1 MTATRGL
8 AAVLVITGA
17 VLVGCDDTAD
27 SGDLAEELT
36 RENATALVADG
47 TSPTG
52 DDVGGMPDD
61 TAGRIGWLLTAVDW
75 DGASAQEIAVGL
87 TNATDADPGLVAEL
101 VRGVSDADA
110 RVVPAL
116 RDAVGEVLRS
126 QSESVRAA
134 LADAEPRGDV
144 RLDRAALL
152 DTFASIGFGHTAG
165 MEDDLRDGMRAG
177 MLRDLPIPVPDGPAA
192 VRAWERAY
200 PGAYRRWAEPLVVM
214 YAASARS
221 ECDDED
227 ACRALVGEEV
237 GTTTRVFAGV
247 VDGRIPLALLPGR
260 LAEVLATEPD
270 GGRTGLV
277 DEELAEVWDDFR
289 LREGYD
295 LTELVLAEIGS
306 R

>member
-8 AAVLVITGA
+8 AAVLVLTGA
-17 VLVGCDDTAD
+17 VLAGCDDTAD

-36 RENATALVADG
+36 RENATALVTDG

-75 DGASAQEIAVGL
+75 DDASAREIAVGL

-101 VRGVSDADA
+101 VRGVSDAEA
-110 RVVPAL
+110 RVVPGL

-126 QSESVRAA
+126 QSESVRAT
-134 LADAEPRGDV
+134 LADEEPRGDV

-152 DTFASIGFGHTAG
+152 DTFASIGFGHAVG
-165 MEDDLRDGMRAG
+165 LEDDLREGMRAG

-200 PGAYRRWAEPLVVM
+200 PETYRRWAEPLVEM
-214 YAASARS
+214 YAAAARS

-227 ACRALVGEEV
+227 ACRAMVGEEA
-237 GTTTRVFAGV
+237 GTTARVFAGV
-247 VDGRIPLALLPGR
+247 VDGRIPLGLLPGR

-270 GGRTGLV
+270 GTRTGLV

-295 LTELVLAEIGS
+295 LTELVLDEIGS